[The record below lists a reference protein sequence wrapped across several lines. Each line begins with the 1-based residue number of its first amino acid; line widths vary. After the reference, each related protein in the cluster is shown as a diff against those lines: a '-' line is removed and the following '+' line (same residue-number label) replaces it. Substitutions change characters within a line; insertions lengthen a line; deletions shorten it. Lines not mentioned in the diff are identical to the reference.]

1 MTRKVIALVVAV
13 LVGGP
18 TCADDVKL
26 NFSKVSKLPI
36 HAFENDE
43 ANANMMAIL
52 GGTGLK
58 NKKGKSTNFLVIQE
72 STFTNLKLNYYLFPN
87 WSEHERVNYQFRAGE
102 KRASRILSF
111 VAKISK
117 RNSLPTYLA
126 GFSRGSVDAASFAKN
141 IQTK

>member
-1 MTRKVIALVVAV
+1 MTRKVIALVVAM

-18 TCADDVKL
+18 ACADDVKL

-58 NKKGKSTNFLVIQE
+58 NKKGSYINLVI
-72 STFTNLKLNYYLFPN
+72 FMC
-87 WSEHERVNYQFRAGE
+87 
-102 KRASRILSF
+102 
-111 VAKISK
+111 
-117 RNSLPTYLA
+117 
-126 GFSRGSVDAASFAKN
+126 
-141 IQTK
+141 

>member
-13 LVGGP
+13 QLGWP
-18 TCADDVKL
+18 ACADDVKL
-26 NFSKVSKLPI
+26 NLSKVSKLPI

-43 ANANMMAIL
+43 ANANMIAIL
-52 GGTGLK
+52 GGAGLK
-58 NKKGKSTNFLVIQE
+58 NKKGKQK
-72 STFTNLKLNYYLFPN
+72 STFTNSKLNYYLFPN
-87 WSEHERVNYQFRAGE
+87 WSEHERANYQFRAGE